1 MPNTE
6 NVLSATELFTFKWL
20 MLCEFYFQFKKR
32 EKKTIFTIMPVN
44 KRQRKAEE
52 LFQIKRDMKD
62 MTHTSSM

>member
-1 MPNTE
+1 
-6 NVLSATELFTFKWL
+6 